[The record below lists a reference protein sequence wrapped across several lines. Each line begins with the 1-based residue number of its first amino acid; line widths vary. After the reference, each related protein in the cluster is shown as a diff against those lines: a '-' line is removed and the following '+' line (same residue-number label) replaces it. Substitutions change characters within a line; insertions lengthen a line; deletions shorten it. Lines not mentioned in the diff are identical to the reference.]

1 MIRRVFQVFS
11 HGRVS
16 LVHEQSSKF
25 IIHLWRKS
33 GPQTLAREFPSSRQN
48 GCQRVK
54 NRTFERSQHEN
65 AFPNQN
71 FKFIFACFM
80 RNLTGLAQLVLS
92 LLVPFKGQDMSA
104 KPRSVPLWTKRDR
117 HYLICDI
124 WLIMV
129 WSAFG
134 VALTLVSWLK
144 LLCLRVFT

>member
-16 LVHEQSSKF
+16 LVHAQSSKF

-54 NRTFERSQHEN
+54 NHTFERSQHEN

-71 FKFIFACFM
+71 FKFKFACFM

-92 LLVPFKGQDMSA
+92 LLVPFKGLVILFRTSLFVQ
-104 KPRSVPLWTKRDR
+104 KFFGRTILFVWYLWYIKENLLCKRSSYDL
-117 HYLICDI
+117 Y
-124 WLIMV
+124 
-129 WSAFG
+129 
-134 VALTLVSWLK
+134 TLVVLK
-144 LLCLRVFT
+144 LWRE